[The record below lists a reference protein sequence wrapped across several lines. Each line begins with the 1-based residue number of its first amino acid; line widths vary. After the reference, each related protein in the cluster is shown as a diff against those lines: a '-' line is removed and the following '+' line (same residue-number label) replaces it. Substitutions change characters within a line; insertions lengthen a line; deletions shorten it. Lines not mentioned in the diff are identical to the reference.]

1 MMSLLVLAS
10 EPSFLCDEEGGGSDR
25 ADRSDPLNMEEEVLL
40 GEEAFDMV
48 LISQSLRNE
57 LTSMCSL
64 FALCERT
71 NNEQRQ

>member
-1 MMSLLVLAS
+1 
-10 EPSFLCDEEGGGSDR
+10 
-25 ADRSDPLNMEEEVLL
+25 MEEEVLL